1 MPKICAIGLCP
12 NLQGKKSEISF
23 HKFPKDKR
31 LKSLWKQKCSRK
43 DSYLNPDTAVVC
55 SEHFNPEDFQNSFRA
70 QFMPGKFNKVLKKD
84 AVPSLKLPANYS
96 QPPILKPAPRGG
108 DGGTALACP
117 EEDGGTALACP
128 EEDGGTALACPE
140 EDGGTALA
148 CPEEDGGTALACP
161 EEDGGTSL
169 ACPEED
175 GGTAL
180 TCPEEDGGTALA
192 CAEGDGGTALA
203 CPEED
208 GGTALACAEGDGGT
222 TLACAEGDGG
232 TALAC
237 PEEDGGTA
245 LACAEEDGGTALA
258 CPEGD
263 GGTTLACA
271 EGDGGTALACP
282 EGDGGTALACPE
294 RDGGTALACAEG
306 DGGTALA
313 CAEGD
318 GGTALAC
325 PEGDGGTALACPEED
340 GGTALACA
348 EGDGGT
354 ALACPEE
361 DGGTALA
368 CAEGDGGT
376 ALACPE
382 GDGGTALACPEGD
395 GGTALA
401 CPEGDGGTA
410 LACPEEDGGTA
421 PACAG
426 GDDGCS
432 SARSGGAGGNDPA
445 CSRGRRVRGS
455 GTPSARF
462 GSVRQAGGG
471 VSDHL
476 YFLRAENGTAQSA
489 GWRRPSDKLAALKS
503 KTKTKLSKY
512 RTKCRNLRREND
524 RLRAELERTRTL
536 QAHSCLSSAQQRA
549 LVTGKR
555 VTWSE
560 QDVGMALG
568 LRVLSRRAYLY
579 VKDVMKVPLPAFSTL
594 SDWMRHFQMTP
605 GVIEAAMRVL
615 EYSACDFSDADRL
628 CVVSFDEIGLDSR
641 ISYDQ
646 AHDQIISASK
656 MQVVMVRGLAA
667 SWKQPVYYGFDEAM
681 TADTLLSIIARLESI
696 GLKVIAA
703 VSDMAQPNQR
713 VWADLG
719 VTSAFSP
726 APHQTCFANPADP
739 NRYATKTL

>member
-148 CPEEDGGTALACP
+148 CPEEDGGTALACA
-161 EEDGGTSL
+161 EG
-169 ACPEED
+169 
-175 GGTAL
+175 
-180 TCPEEDGGTALA
+180 DGGTALA

-203 CPEED
+203 CAEGNGGTTLACAQGD
-208 GGTALACAEGDGGT
+208 GGTALACPE
-222 TLACAEGDGG
+222 EDGG

-325 PEGDGGTALACPEED
+325 PEGDGGTAL
-340 GGTALACA
+340 
-348 EGDGGT
+348 
-354 ALACPEE
+354 
-361 DGGTALA
+361 
-368 CAEGDGGT
+368 
-376 ALACPE
+376 
-382 GDGGTALACPEGD
+382 
-395 GGTALA
+395 
-401 CPEGDGGTA
+401 
-410 LACPEEDGGTA
+410 
-421 PACAG
+421 ACAG

-524 RLRAELERTRTL
+524 RLRAELERTRAL

-739 NRYATKTL
+739 NRRVWVFSDTPHLMKLLRHHVLESGMRLEDGTVLNAAVFNAVLQLQATSEMKACHKLTPLHVTVR